1 MSYQMYFNIL
11 FNMYSSSSCENDLID
26 WRNLAVRIPSH
37 MEFLSTYKNGAF
49 LSQKSDYTWQMM
61 CNRNH
66 SYNKRQPKQHP
77 AYVTT
82 INIQKCE

>member
-1 MSYQMYFNIL
+1 
-11 FNMYSSSSCENDLID
+11 
-26 WRNLAVRIPSH
+26 